1 MILCYASTMNYVD
14 VATQRP
20 IDSLLTYHV
29 PEKLHGKLALG
40 HLVRLDLRTAA
51 EPGIVLRIH
60 DSAPLTAAGE
70 PITTKPVLDLLDPE
84 PVVNQEQIEMARWIS
99 ARYLA
104 PLGPCLW
111 LSLPPGIAGKRDY
124 IATLLQPD
132 IVRDD
137 PIEMQI
143 IERLNKRGKLTG
155 TQLNR
160 SIKIKG
166 WQAALQ
172 RLEKEGVVQT
182 ESMLLPPTV
191 KREKY
196 QVAALTLQPDRIQ
209 SVRRFLGKPTR
220 ESELLELIVTLTD
233 DNGIPPIV
241 PELLDIP
248 GVSSTRLENLMEDGI
263 IAVDDDDHILL
274 GFDMY
279 ELDDV
284 LFDLQAGQLDMHI
297 LKVLAREGKEVDVSW
312 VYAQTGAKLADLK
325 RLAIRDFIYLG
336 EHTTKDRPQQQ
347 SEFIPLSPPRLTEG
361 QRRVWQSILEHLNK
375 TQPQPEVED
384 GGVFLLH
391 GVTGSGKTEIY
402 LRAIEKTL
410 SFGRQAIYLVPEIAL
425 TAQTIRRVMARF
437 PGKVA
442 IMDDRDPND
451 PGQIALVHSGLR
463 PAQRYDVWQR
473 ARAGEIDIIVGTRSA
488 LFTPLPDVGLI
499 VLDESHDSSYKQS
512 PPVQP
517 PVYYHARDIAEQM
530 MRHNNGTLIFGSAT
544 PSVETYFRAQRGDLT
559 YLHLPDRIMGHR
571 VRISEQAEQEG
582 LVPRYTIE
590 PSDSSDSL
598 SIPLPEV
605 QVVDMRNELRAG
617 NTDIFSRDLQDS
629 LAQVLAAGQQAILFL
644 NRRGASTYVFC
655 RDCGYVVMCPRCD
668 MPMTYHDSSENL
680 HCRHCGQKAPNPTV
694 CPSCESRRIKY
705 FGAGTQHVEAAFR
718 AHFPDARSLRWDSDT
733 AAKPGSHDL
742 ILQRFLKRDAD
753 VLIGTQMVAKGLDLP
768 LVTLVGVVNA
778 DMGMALPDFYASERL
793 FQLLTQVAGR
803 AGRGLLGGRVILQ
816 TYQPKHDAVQ
826 AASHHD
832 YDQFY
837 AKEIAFRREMGYPPF
852 RRIVRVLC
860 TNTNI
865 HKARD
870 EAQRAADGLRK
881 KVTEQNMTATEVF
894 GPTPC
899 FFSRLNRHYRWQVIV
914 QGPQPTAAFEGF
926 GMIPGRHVIVDPQ
939 DIL

>member
-1 MILCYASTMNYVD
+1 MNYVD

-29 PEKLHGKLALG
+29 PDTLQGTLAPG

-51 EPGIVLRIH
+51 EPGIILRVH
-60 DSAPLTAAGE
+60 DTEPITAAGKL
-70 PITTKPVLDLLDPE
+70 IVTKPVLDLLDPE
-84 PVVNQEQIEMARWIS
+84 PVVNQDQIDIARWIS
-99 ARYLA
+99 ERYLA

-111 LSLPPGIAGKRDY
+111 LSLPPGIAGKRDFV
-124 IATLLQPD
+124 ATLLRPD
-132 IVRDD
+132 VVRDD

-143 IERLNKRGKLTG
+143 IDHLNKRGKLTG
-155 TQLNR
+155 RQLSR
-160 SIKIKG
+160 RIKIKG
-166 WQAALQ
+166 WQSALQ
-172 RLEKEGVVQT
+172 RLEKGVIVQT
-182 ESMLLPPTV
+182 ESLLLPPSI

-196 QVAALTLQPDRIQ
+196 QVAALTLHPDRIQ
-209 SVRRFLGKPTR
+209 SIRRFLGKPTR
-220 ESELLELIVTLTD
+220 KSELLELIVTLIE
-233 DNGIPPIV
+233 DNGTPPTA
-241 PELLDIP
+241 PEILGMPD
-248 GVSSTRLENLMEDGI
+248 VSPTHLKHLVDDGI
-263 IAVDDDDHILL
+263 IAIDDDDHLL
-274 GFDMY
+274 LCFEMD

-297 LKVLAREGKEVDVSW
+297 LKVLAREGEQVDVSW

-325 RLAIRDFIYLG
+325 RLATREFIYLG
-336 EHTTKDRPQQQ
+336 ERTLKDTPQQQ
-347 SEFIPLSPPRLTEG
+347 SKFIPLPPPQLTEG
-361 QRRVWQSILEHLNK
+361 QRHVWQIILKYLNK
-375 TQPQPEVED
+375 AQSQSKEA
-384 GGVFLLH
+384 GSGVFLLH

-402 LRAIEKTL
+402 LRTIEKTL
-410 SFGRQAIYLVPEIAL
+410 SFGQQAIYIVPEIAL

-442 IMDDRDPND
+442 ILDDRDAHD
-451 PGQIALVHSGLR
+451 PGQVALVHSGLR

-488 LFTPLPDVGLI
+488 LFTPLPNVGLI

-512 PPVQP
+512 PPMQP
-517 PVYYHARDIAEQM
+517 PVYYHTRDVAEQM
-530 MRHNNGTLIFGSAT
+530 MRRNNGALILGSAT

-571 VRISEQAEQEG
+571 VLITEQAEQEG
-582 LVPRYTIE
+582 LTPQYTVE

-598 SIPLPEV
+598 SIPLPDV
-605 QVVDMRNELRAG
+605 QVIDMRNELRAG
-617 NTDIFSRDLQDS
+617 NTDIFSRDLQAN
-629 LAQVLAAGQQAILFL
+629 LKQVLAAGQQAILFL
-644 NRRGASTYVFC
+644 NRRGASTFVFC
-655 RDCGYVVMCPRCD
+655 RDCGYVVVCPRCD

-680 HCRHCGQKAPNPTV
+680 RCHHCGQKKPNPTV
-694 CPSCESRRIKY
+694 CPSCESHRIKY
-705 FGAGTQHVEAAFR
+705 FGAGTQHIEVAFR
-718 AHFPDARSLRWDSDT
+718 AHFPGARSLRWDSDT
-733 AAKPGSHDL
+733 ATKPGSHDL
-742 ILQRFLKRDAD
+742 ILQRFLNRDAD

-816 TYQPKHDAVQ
+816 TYQPEHDAIQ

-837 AKEIAFRREMGYPPF
+837 AKEIVFRREMGYPPY

-865 HKARD
+865 HKAQD
-870 EAQRAADGLRK
+870 EAQRVADWLQKR
-881 KVTEQNMTATEVF
+881 VTEQNRTTTEVF

-899 FFSRLNRHYRWQVIV
+899 FFSRVNRLYRWQVIV
-914 QGPQPTAAFEGF
+914 QGPQPAAIFDGF